1 MGEKDMEEF
10 EIAWLEPEQ
19 VELFQSD
26 FKIVADYF
34 VQMRRN
40 KSYQPSSD
48 IMQHV
53 TEILRLLSL
62 LTQDVRF
69 EDIINAKRERSAK
82 TMCEMIDRFIEQG
95 RNEGIAQG
103 RSEGM
108 EKGMEKGI
116 AQGRSEGR
124 TEGKL
129 SMLYELT
136 KDGVL
141 TLAEAAK
148 RAGMS
153 EEAFLAGMP

>member
-1 MGEKDMEEF
+1 
-10 EIAWLEPEQ
+10 
-19 VELFQSD
+19 
-26 FKIVADYF
+26 
-34 VQMRRN
+34 
-40 KSYQPSSD
+40 
-48 IMQHV
+48 
-53 TEILRLLSL
+53 
-62 LTQDVRF
+62 
-69 EDIINAKRERSAK
+69 
-82 TMCEMIDRFIEQG
+82 MCEMIDRFIEQG
-95 RNEGIAQG
+95 RNEGMEKGIAQG
-103 RSEGM
+103 RSEGIAQ
-108 EKGMEKGI
+108 GMEKGI

>member
-1 MGEKDMEEF
+1 M
-10 EIAWLEPEQ
+10 
-19 VELFQSD
+19 
-26 FKIVADYF
+26 ADYF
-34 VQMRRN
+34 VQMRKN
-40 KSYQPSSD
+40 KNYQPSSD
-48 IMQHV
+48 IMRHV

-95 RNEGIAQG
+95 RTEGIAQG
-103 RSEGM
+103 RTE
-108 EKGMEKGI
+108 GI

-153 EEAFLAGMP
+153 EQAFLAGMP